1 MLTSLDLHLTGD
13 LNATQTRLLAYDW
26 AFPGPRSATRP
37 VRVRTGPLPGA
48 PDGSAL
54 AVALPD
60 RAIPVQRRGD
70 DLWLNAELHL
80 RLLPGGAELTVP
92 HAGAA
97 RDVWALALTELHR
110 AAGWLPLHAALIGT
124 PTHAVLIG
132 GPSGAGKSTA
142 CLRLSGAGLTVH
154 AEDRAW
160 VHPDGDA
167 LGMDRTLRAYHDS
180 LDRFAPHLLPAAATA
195 PRDPRGKI
203 VLPLTPQPPVKLRGV
218 LLLGEPGPLGA
229 QERVRHA
236 WELTGVPLTSSGR
249 AAAAHSVQALLRA
262 PWQRTTREQLEADL
276 RALLRG

>member
-1 MLTSLDLHLTGD
+1 MLTSLDLYLTGD
-13 LNATQTRLLAYDW
+13 LNDAQRHLLAYDW
-26 AFPGPRSATRP
+26 AFAGPRPATRP
-37 VRVRTGPLPGA
+37 VSVRTGPLPAA
-48 PDGSAL
+48 PDGPTQ

-60 RAIPVQRRGD
+60 RVIPVQRRGD

-80 RLLPGGAELTVP
+80 RLLTGGAELTVP

-142 CLRLSGAGLTVH
+142 CLRLRAAGLTVH

-160 VHPDGDA
+160 AHPDGHA
-167 LGMDRTLRAYHDS
+167 LGMDRTLRAYRDS

-203 VLPLTPQPPVKLRGV
+203 VLPLQPQPPVTLRGV
-218 LLLGEPGPLGA
+218 LLLGEGGPLSTP
-229 QERVRHA
+229 ERVRHA
-236 WELTGVPLTSSGR
+236 WELTGVPLTAAGR
-249 AAAAHSVQALLRA
+249 AAATHSVQALLRA
-262 PWQRTTREQLEADL
+262 PWRRTTRGQLEDDL
-276 RALLRG
+276 RATLRG

>member
-1 MLTSLDLHLTGD
+1 MS
-13 LNATQTRLLAYDW
+13 
-26 AFPGPRSATRP
+26 
-37 VRVRTGPLPGA
+37 VRTGPLPAA
-48 PDGSAL
+48 PDGPTQ

-60 RAIPVQRRGD
+60 RVIPVQRRGD

-80 RLLPGGAELTVP
+80 RLLPGGAALTVP

-142 CLRLSGAGLTVH
+142 CLRLRAAGLTVH

-160 VHPDGDA
+160 FHPDGHA
-167 LGMDRTLRAYHDS
+167 LGMDRTLRAYRDS

-195 PRDPRGKI
+195 PA
-203 VLPLTPQPPVKLRGV
+203 T
-218 LLLGEPGPLGA
+218 
-229 QERVRHA
+229 
-236 WELTGVPLTSSGR
+236 R
-249 AAAAHSVQALLRA
+249 AARSSCPCSPSRPSRCAACCCWATAAR
-262 PWQRTTREQLEADL
+262 
-276 RALLRG
+276 